1 MKKFKQFLTASLIL
15 STVASI
21 LFATHFFCF
30 IHTPL
35 SVKPEGQTVVIVPG
49 TSVYKIAEQLVNE
62 KLLGSPWYLLCL
74 IKTESV
80 WSKLQAGEYWIK
92 PGITPPELIALFSSG
107 KVVQHA
113 ITIVPGWN
121 FNQVM
126 QALHQSP
133 YLKHTLT
140 EAAPAAVMAAIG
152 YPAEH
157 PEGRFLPDT
166 YYFPAGISDV
176 QFLKRAHEMLTTKLA
191 VLWQGRAADLPL
203 KSADEALILAS
214 IVEKESNVVGE
225 YEEIAGVYV
234 RRLEKKMRLQADPT
248 VIYGAGKLFS
258 GKVTRQMLLTPN
270 PYNTYTNKGLP
281 PTPIAMPSAEALAAV
296 MHPKVGNTLYF
307 VLHTSG
313 KGHVFSKDLET
324 HQVAVKKYRAASME
338 KQQKTGT

>member
-62 KLLGSPWYLLCL
+62 GLIESPWYLLFL
-74 IKTESV
+74 IKKEGA
-80 WSKLQAGEYWIK
+80 WRMLQAGEYWIK
-92 PGITPPELIALFSSG
+92 PGTTPTELIALFSSG

-140 EAAPAAVMAAIG
+140 EATPEAVMLAIG
-152 YPAEH
+152 YPNEH

-176 QFLKRAHEMLTTKLA
+176 QFLKRPHEMLKIKLA
-191 VLWQGRAADLPL
+191 LLWQARAIDLPL
-203 KSADEALILAS
+203 KSPDEALTLAS
-214 IVEKESNVVGE
+214 IVEKESNVIDE
-225 YEEIAGVYV
+225 YEEIAGVYI

-258 GKVTRQMLLTPN
+258 GQVTRQMLLTPN
-270 PYNTYTNKGLP
+270 PYNTYTQQGLP

-296 MHPKVGNTLYF
+296 MHPKSGNTLYF
-307 VLHTSG
+307 VLHTTG
-313 KGHVFSKDLET
+313 KGHVFSKDLAT
-324 HQVAVKKYRAASME
+324 HQVAVQKYRASRVE
-338 KQQKTGT
+338 KQKKVGA